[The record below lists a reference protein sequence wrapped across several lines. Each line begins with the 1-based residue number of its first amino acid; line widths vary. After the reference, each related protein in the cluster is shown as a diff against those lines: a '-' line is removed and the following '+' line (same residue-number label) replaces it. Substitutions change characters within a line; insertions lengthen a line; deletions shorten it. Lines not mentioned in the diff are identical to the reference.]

1 MKNVYQVREVDETK
15 PGEGIGKCEK
25 KSNSGNTVQLGRYFR
40 KGNVG
45 EDFNQVDDAGSRLA
59 CRS

>member
-1 MKNVYQVREVDETK
+1 MREVDEAE

-25 KSNSGNTVQLGRYFR
+25 KSNSGNTVQLGGYFR

-45 EDFNQVDDAGSRLA
+45 EDFDQVDDAGSRLA